1 MAKVIISGGS
11 GLIGQALSR
20 RLQYQGYEVA
30 ILSRKKGAASAE
42 VNHHIWDIDSQIIDI
57 KAINNCDYIIHLAGI
72 NIGGGR
78 WTQKRKQAIADSRIK
93 STRLI
98 LDNIDRQQNSLKA
111 FISASAIGIY
121 GAKTTD
127 KIFTETDLPANDFL
141 GQTCEKWEQ
150 AADGFSD
157 MGIRTVKIRT
167 GIVLSKKGGAL
178 ARLLIPAKLGIGSAL
193 GTGNQFM
200 PWIHLDDLCGIYI
213 HAMEKEP
220 MTGPYNAVA
229 PEHTTNQTFIRKLT
243 RTLHKPFWFPKISSL
258 ILRILFGKMSTMLLT
273 GSRISSERI
282 KAAGYQFRF
291 PDLEDAFKDLF
302 SKYKEL

>member
-1 MAKVIISGGS
+1 MPKVIISGGS
-11 GLIGQALSR
+11 GLIGQTLCR
-20 RLQYQGYEVA
+20 RLQDQGYDVA

-42 VNHHIWDIDSQIIDI
+42 VNHHIWDSDRQIIDAE
-57 KAINNCDYIIHLAGI
+57 AINNCDYIIHLAGV
-72 NIGGGR
+72 NIGAGR

-93 STRLI
+93 SARLI
-98 LDNIDRQQNSLKA
+98 LDNIDRQHNSLKA

-127 KIFTETDLPANDFL
+127 KILTETDPPANDFL

-178 ARLLIPAKLGIGSAL
+178 AKLLIPVKLGIGSAL
-193 GTGNQFM
+193 GSGKQYM

-213 HAMEKEP
+213 HAMEKES

-229 PEHTTNQTFIRKLT
+229 PEHTTNQAFTRKLAHA
-243 RTLHKPFWFPKISSL
+243 LHKPFWFPKIPSL
-258 ILRILFGKMSTMLLT
+258 ILRILFGKMSAMLLT

-282 KAAGYQFRF
+282 QAAGYQFRF
-291 PDLEDAFKDLF
+291 PDLEDAFMDLY
-302 SKYKEL
+302 SKYKES